1 MRMALKMGRLLGVG
15 FSMSL
20 RRTLAYRT
28 NLLFD
33 TLLAAVGLIS
43 TLGTVLV
50 VFTQTNTLAG
60 WTEPD
65 MFVLIGTF
73 QLLTGIKAT
82 FIDPNLSWFPGRGI
96 RDGRLDA
103 YLLQPAPSLFLT
115 SCGMAAPLA
124 ATQILLGLGVVVL
137 GVSQHGRPPS
147 LYALAAWLLLITIG
161 TAIAWA
167 IGVLLACMAFW
178 APKLELEVLYGAV
191 WQLGRYPV
199 DIYRRPLR
207 FVLTYV
213 FPLALVATRPASAL
227 LRQPEPLVVLTSAGG
242 GGLAVLLAI
251 GAWRLGL
258 RRYTGATS

>member
-1 MRMALKMGRLLGVG
+1 MGMALKMGRLLGVG

-33 TLLAAVGLIS
+33 TLLAAVGLMS

-50 VFTQTNTLAG
+50 VFTHTSTLAG

-65 MFVLIGTF
+65 VFVLIGTF

-103 YLLQPAPSLFLT
+103 YLLQPAPSL
-115 SCGMAAPLA
+115 
-124 ATQILLGLGVVVL
+124 LGLGVVML
-137 GVSQHGRPPS
+137 GVSQHGRPPG
-147 LYALAAWLLLITIG
+147 LFAIAAWLLLVGVG

-167 IGVLLACMAFW
+167 LGVLLACLAFW
-178 APKLELEVLYGAV
+178 ASKLELELLYGAV

-199 DIYRRPLR
+199 DVYRRPLR

-213 FPLALVATRPASAL
+213 FPLALVATQPASAL
-227 LRQPEPLVVLTSAGG
+227 LRQPEPLVVLASAGAG
-242 GGLAVLLAI
+242 GFAVLLAI
-251 GAWRLGL
+251 GVWRLGL